1 MSRNIPSVEV
11 NNYATIFTAPIF
23 KNQNGEWY
31 RDVGYSDS
39 IDIIRENFLGARKS
53 FVAIGYYLKHIKALE
68 LYKEG
73 GYSNIWEC
81 AKEEFGLSQPAAS
94 NYMKMNDTY
103 SVNGDTPILD
113 EKYAG
118 FNKSQLQ
125 EMLALPE
132 EMRKR
137 IVPEQKVTDIRD
149 IVKEEKGSKEPNESE
164 IMELYALAVKDMDDE
179 PRNTLKD
186 RLRERYRHRFHDGG
200 KGKIRYEG
208 SSRGISINGKEEIT
222 WSYLVKLIEKYCTF
236 PNETKGEEEKK
247 DEQLPGQMNVKDYPG
262 IVPEQKHTEIMKQ
275 RATGENFEKAELEE
289 ENSAENN
296 EQESLNSAA
305 DWKNNKQRVM
315 NNKQRVMLEGM
326 DRLLKKFIRYPNDKE
341 FSVEEI
347 IKASNEV
354 YEEILEEN

>member
-1 MSRNIPSVEV
+1 MSRNIPPVEV

-39 IDIIRENFLGARKS
+39 IDLIRENFLGARKS
-53 FVAIGYYLKHIKALE
+53 FVAIGYYLKHIKVLE

-73 GYSNIWEC
+73 GYANIWEC

-137 IVPEQKVTDIRD
+137 IIPEQTVTNIRD
-149 IVKEEKGSKEPNESE
+149 IAKEEKGSKEPSESE
-164 IMELYALAVKDMDDE
+164 IREFFACAVKDMDDE

-186 RLRERYRHRFHDGG
+186 RLRERYRHRHYSGG
-200 KGKIRYEG
+200 KFEYNG
-208 SSRGISINGKEEIT
+208 SSRGISINRKEEIT
-222 WSYLVKLIEKYCTF
+222 WSQLVKLIERYF
-236 PNETKGEEEKK
+236 PKEIKEKEK
-247 DEQLPGQMNVKDYPG
+247 DEQLPGQININDYPG
-262 IVPEQKHTEIMKQ
+262 IVPQLQ
-275 RATGENFEKAELEE
+275 KAE
-289 ENSAENN
+289 SDVARNN
-296 EQESLNSAA
+296 KFSTEMKLWLSEFMQGKLSQEKILKGFIKHYVIYDDCLIANVQDDIILNSEYE
-305 DWKNNKQRVM
+305 DNGVESIM
-315 NNKQRVMLEGM
+315 
-326 DRLLKKFIRYPNDKE
+326 LLKK
-341 FSVEEI
+341 
-347 IKASNEV
+347 
-354 YEEILEEN
+354 ILKDFCV